1 MDDKNIIQDKRWKRL
16 FWKVVIIPHKIVMF
30 FIITFTILI
39 FSSAFIFIMY
49 KFENPLEGDFINYVL
64 TINSKIKFSGIEK
77 EKKDERFEVRFARLS
92 FFSGQVS
99 VRKEGRLRWDA
110 AVKDLSLGT
119 RDIIRT
125 YSNSYAEVY
134 FDDGNILQIKPDS
147 LVVIG
152 NLTEDAWT
160 KEKHSSVKLME
171 SDIEADIKK
180 PEVIG
185 SKFNIE
191 TPNAVAS
198 IKDEAKIAIKV
209 TNEQASQIKVFTG
222 SVDVQVSD
230 ENVKVKPAE
239 AIEISSN
246 KEIVKIKDLP
256 EGPVL
261 NTPENQKEFFYKGI
275 EDSVIILKWEGD
287 SKSVK
292 YHLEIAKDIHFVDL
306 LISKDDLSERSVYL
320 QEMPQGAYYWR
331 VRGINRDGY
340 KGASSDLRAFKIV
353 FDNTPPRI
361 LIDNILIL
369 SDEKNGILLYLTGE
383 TEPNTELTIN
393 EKKLKADAAGR
404 FRSFLKA
411 KGDKEVL
418 KIEAF
423 DVVGNRSYLEK
434 IVSVK

>member
-1 MDDKNIIQDKRWKRL
+1 MN
-16 FWKVVIIPHKIVMF
+16 V
-30 FIITFTILI
+30 
-39 FSSAFIFIMY
+39 
-49 KFENPLEGDFINYVL
+49 
-64 TINSKIKFSGIEK
+64 
-77 EKKDERFEVRFARLS
+77 FEVRFARLS

-99 VRKEGRLRWDA
+99 VRKEGRLRWDTA
-110 AVKDLSLGT
+110 IKDLSLGT

-125 YSNSYAEVY
+125 YSNSYAEVS

-209 TNEQASQIKVFTG
+209 TNEQTSQIKVFTG

-261 NTPENQKEFFYKGI
+261 YTPENQKEFFI
-275 EDSVIILKWEGD
+275 
-287 SKSVK
+287 
-292 YHLEIAKDIHFVDL
+292 
-306 LISKDDLSERSVYL
+306 
-320 QEMPQGAYYWR
+320 
-331 VRGINRDGY
+331 
-340 KGASSDLRAFKIV
+340 
-353 FDNTPPRI
+353 
-361 LIDNILIL
+361 
-369 SDEKNGILLYLTGE
+369 
-383 TEPNTELTIN
+383 
-393 EKKLKADAAGR
+393 KA
-404 FRSFLKA
+404 
-411 KGDKEVL
+411 
-418 KIEAF
+418 
-423 DVVGNRSYLEK
+423 
-434 IVSVK
+434 